1 MKSRHYFAY
10 AALLLLVAIS
20 LTYRGRQ
27 IVDRTDRLMH
37 GDERVLPPFNID
49 SSGMSIVS
57 VRPEAGSAG
66 LRAGDVITAVDGT
79 SVGSANDLVRAIHSH
94 KPGDHIRLTWSRG
107 GQSQSVTATL
117 VPTGG

>member
-1 MKSRHYFAY
+1 MQQ
-10 AALLLLVAIS
+10 V
-20 LTYRGRQ
+20 
-27 IVDRTDRLMH
+27 
-37 GDERVLPPFNID
+37 EP
-49 SSGMSIVS
+49 
-57 VRPEAGSAG
+57 GSPADAAG